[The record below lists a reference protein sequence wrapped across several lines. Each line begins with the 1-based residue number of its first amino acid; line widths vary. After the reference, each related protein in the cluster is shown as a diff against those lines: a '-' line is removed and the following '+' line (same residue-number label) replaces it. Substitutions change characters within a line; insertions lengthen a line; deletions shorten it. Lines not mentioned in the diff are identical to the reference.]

1 MQLQIPIWKYCT
13 EPPVA
18 DTVSGHS
25 KSEQPLMCV
34 KHLLDAEL
42 QVLAV
47 NLHMQCIDSI
57 GALHLLKDA
66 EATCLLEYSFKQSWV
81 WCLQKDEMDV
91 R

>member
-1 MQLQIPIWKYCT
+1 
-13 EPPVA
+13 
-18 DTVSGHS
+18 
-25 KSEQPLMCV
+25 MCV

-66 EATCLLEYSFKQSWV
+66 EATCLLEYSFKPS
-81 WCLQKDEMDV
+81 
-91 R
+91 